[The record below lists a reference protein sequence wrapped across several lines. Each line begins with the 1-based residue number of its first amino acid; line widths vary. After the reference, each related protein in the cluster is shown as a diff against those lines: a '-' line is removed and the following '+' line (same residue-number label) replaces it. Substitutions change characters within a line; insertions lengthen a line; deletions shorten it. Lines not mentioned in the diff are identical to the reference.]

1 MLTLICVAG
10 LASAIATIAM
20 SARCIQL
27 NVWNNSPLWI
37 FLIVASVLQ
46 AANFVLWLAVGA

>member
-27 NVWNNSPLWI
+27 NAWNNSPLWI

-46 AANFVLWLAVGA
+46 AANFVFWLAVGA